1 MKKDIITL
9 KEQKLDKI
17 IKETIKDLINTHGVF
32 SKNKEINVGDIIT
45 ISNITD
51 FEQWYKD
58 VWNLLIKSYEDIGG
72 IKTYHSIN
80 DFYRKQH
87 LIELILDKN
96 SSILACATY
105 RRIEGSLKLVA
116 TGCEQSQ
123 KGKLALQQIIQNN
136 IINADLQY
144 WAEVSGA
151 IEYYFKK
158 HNGYPMPNTLA
169 SEILKIDANQ
179 ITLSKIDKVHYDRP
193 IGSNGE
199 IYTKMIF
206 GIKNEEIFNK
216 AIKEVENYGSFMKEV
231 NKINESINTYTI
243 KQAIYII
250 ENIYR
255 AHEEDG
261 YNELIPSWHEA
272 LIKSLNTLKNTSIK
286 DETIEDYISYCEY
299 LLEDMQVLQIHE
311 LSF

>member
-1 MKKDIITL
+1 MNKKII
-9 KEQKLDKI
+9 KLTENELNKI
-17 IKETIKDLINTHGVF
+17 IKETVNDLINTHGYLT
-32 SKNKEINVGDIIT
+32 KRKEINIGNIIT
-45 ISNITD
+45 ISDKND
-51 FEQWYKD
+51 FEQWYKK
-58 VWNLLIKSYEDIGG
+58 VWDLLSKSYEDIGG

-87 LIELILDKN
+87 LIELIVDEN
-96 SSILACATY
+96 SNLLACATY

-116 TGCEQSQ
+116 TGCDQTQ

-169 SEILKIDANQ
+169 SEILQISPNQ
-179 ITLSKIDKVHYDRP
+179 ITLSKTDKVHYDRP
-193 IGSNGE
+193 IGPNGE

-206 GIKNEEIFNK
+206 GIKNEEIFKK
-216 AIKEVENYGSFMKEV
+216 AIQEVENYGSFMREV
-231 NKINESINTYTI
+231 NNINESITIYTV

-272 LIKSLNTLKNTSIK
+272 LVNSLETLKNISEK
-286 DETIEDYISYCEY
+286 NETIEDYINYGEY
-299 LLEDMQVLQIHE
+299 LLEDMQILEIHE
-311 LSF
+311 LAL